1 MDKPTALTNAELDD
15 LALRVKKGWVVR
27 YDQMR
32 ALIAMARE
40 RNDLVAAQATA
51 AAAPSAY
58 ACFLSRPT
66 LDPHSLCGN
75 D

>member
-1 MDKPTALTNAELDD
+1 MDKPTALSNAELDD
-15 LALRVKKGWVVR
+15 LAQRVKKGWVVR

-40 RNDLVAAQATA
+40 RNELVAAQATA

-58 ACFLSRPT
+58 ACFLSRPAI
-66 LDPHSLCGN
+66 DPHSLCGN